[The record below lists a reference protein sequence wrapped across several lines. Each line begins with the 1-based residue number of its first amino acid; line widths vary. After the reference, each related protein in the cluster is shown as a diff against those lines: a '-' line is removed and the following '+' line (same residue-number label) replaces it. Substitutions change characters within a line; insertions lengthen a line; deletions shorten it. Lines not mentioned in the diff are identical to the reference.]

1 MATGSAGYPPAVT
14 EVTERPLLRV
24 ERRDDG
30 VVLATLD
37 RPKVNALD
45 ATLLHEIEAL
55 ALDCADDPPGAVVV
69 TGAGRMFAAGAELA
83 GFADPDLRP
92 IQADAFR
99 SAFAAFE
106 RIPCPTIAAVN
117 GLALGGGAE
126 LAWCCDLRIL
136 GERSVFGQPEVL
148 LGIIPGGG
156 ATQRLT
162 RLVGRSTA
170 KRLIWGGAQVDASE
184 ALRLGLADEVVPDDG
199 LLDRALALAAGY
211 AAGPRVA
218 IRAAKRAIDEGL
230 RLSLDAGV
238 DLELDLFMEVFET
251 DDARHGVESFF
262 EHGPGRATFHGC

>member
-1 MATGSAGYPPAVT
+1 MATGPAGYPPAVT

-45 ATLLHEIEAL
+45 AALLHEIEAL

-170 KRLIWGGAQVDASE
+170 KRLIWGGTQVDASE
-184 ALRLGLADEVVPDDG
+184 ALRLGLADEVVPAAG
-199 LLDRALALAAGY
+199 LLERALALAAGY
-211 AAGPRVA
+211 DAGPRVA
-218 IRAAKRAIDEGL
+218 IRAPQRAIDEGL

-262 EHGPGRATFHGC
+262 EHGPGRATFRGC

>member
-1 MATGSAGYPPAVT
+1 MATGPDGYPPAVT
-14 EVTERPLLRV
+14 ELTEQPLLRID
-24 ERRDDG
+24 RRDDG
-30 VVLATLD
+30 VLLATLD

-45 ATLLHEIEAL
+45 TALLHEIEAM
-55 ALDCADDPPGAVVV
+55 ARGCSEDPPGAVVI

-83 GFADPDLRP
+83 GFADPELRGA
-92 IQADAFR
+92 QADAFR
-99 SAFAAFE
+99 SAFAALE

-184 ALRLGLADEVVPDDG
+184 ALRLGLADEVVPDDE

-211 AAGPRVA
+211 AAGPRLA
-218 IRAAKRAIDEGL
+218 IRAAKRAIDEGSE
-230 RLSLDAGV
+230 LSTTAGV

-262 EHGPGRATFHGC
+262 RHGPGKATFRGS

>member
-1 MATGSAGYPPAVT
+1 MATGPDGYPPAVT
-14 EVTERPLLRV
+14 ELTEQPLLRID
-24 ERRDDG
+24 RRDDG
-30 VVLATLD
+30 VLLATLD

-45 ATLLHEIEAL
+45 TALLHEIEAM
-55 ALDCADDPPGAVVV
+55 ARGCSEDPPGAVVI

-83 GFADPDLRP
+83 GFADPELRGA
-92 IQADAFR
+92 QADAFR
-99 SAFAAFE
+99 SAFAALE

-156 ATQRLT
+156 ATPRRT
-162 RLVGRSTA
+162 RLVGRSPA
-170 KRLIWGGAQVDASE
+170 QRLICGGAQVDAPE
-184 ALRLGLADEVVPDDG
+184 ALRLGLADEVVPDDE

-211 AAGPRVA
+211 AAGPRLA
-218 IRAAKRAIDEGL
+218 IRAAKRAIDEGSE
-230 RLSLDAGV
+230 LSTTAGV

-262 EHGPGRATFHGC
+262 QHGPGKATFRGS

>member
-1 MATGSAGYPPAVT
+1 MATGPAGYPPAVT

-45 ATLLHEIEAL
+45 AALLHEIEAL
-55 ALDCADDPPGAVVV
+55 ALDSADDPPGAVVV

-117 GLALGGGAE
+117 GLALGGAPSWPGAVTCGS
-126 LAWCCDLRIL
+126 W
-136 GERSVFGQPEVL
+136 GSVRCS
-148 LGIIPGGG
+148 
-156 ATQRLT
+156 ASQRCSWASSPV
-162 RLVGRSTA
+162 VGPPSA
-170 KRLIWGGAQVDASE
+170 
-184 ALRLGLADEVVPDDG
+184 
-199 LLDRALALAAGY
+199 
-211 AAGPRVA
+211 
-218 IRAAKRAIDEGL
+218 
-230 RLSLDAGV
+230 
-238 DLELDLFMEVFET
+238 
-251 DDARHGVESFF
+251 
-262 EHGPGRATFHGC
+262 

>member
-1 MATGSAGYPPAVT
+1 MATGPAGYPPAVT

-45 ATLLHEIEAL
+45 AALLHEIEAL

-184 ALRLGLADEVVPDDG
+184 ALRLGLADEVVPD
-199 LLDRALALAAGY
+199 
-211 AAGPRVA
+211 AGPRVA
-218 IRAAKRAIDEGL
+218 IQAAKRAIDEGL

-262 EHGPGRATFHGC
+262 EHGPGRATFRGC